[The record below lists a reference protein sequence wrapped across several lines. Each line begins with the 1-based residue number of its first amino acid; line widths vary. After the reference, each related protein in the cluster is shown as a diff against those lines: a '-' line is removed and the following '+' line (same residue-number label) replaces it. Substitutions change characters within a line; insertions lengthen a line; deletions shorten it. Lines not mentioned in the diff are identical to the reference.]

1 MRGRPKKKKVT
12 NSIDEIITDE
22 EEKLDDYDENSGDYD
37 DIENKILDI
46 EDEDDLRYRKDS
58 GIVEINKKEKPTLTK
73 HGLSILKN
81 ELKEL
86 KSIKRQEVAE
96 RIRQAREF
104 GDISENSEYEEAKR
118 DQVFI
123 ENRVAELEQ
132 LLKTAII
139 IDISETEDKFATVGT
154 VVSVKDLDNFETK
167 NFKIV
172 GTLEADPLSDTIS
185 NSSPVGKAL
194 IGRRKGDIVR
204 IITPK
209 GRIKY
214 RVTNIKRSEDE
225 K

>member
-1 MRGRPKKKKVT
+1 MRGRPRKKKT
-12 NSIDEIITDE
+12 TDLIDEVISN
-22 EEKLDDYDENSGDYD
+22 EEKIDNIDDYTDNEKLLDDD
-37 DIENKILDI
+37 D
-46 EDEDDLRYRKDS
+46 DDDDDDDNMRYNKDS
-58 GIVEINKKEKPTLTK
+58 GIVEINRKEKPTLTK

-104 GDISENSEYEEAKR
+104 GDLSENSEYEEAKR

-123 ENRVAELEQ
+123 ENRINELEE

-139 IDISETEDKFATVGT
+139 IDISETEDNFATVGT
-154 VVSVKDLDNFETK
+154 SVKVKDLDTLITK
-167 NFKIV
+167 EYKIV
-172 GTLEADPLSDTIS
+172 GTLEADPLTNTIS

-204 IITPK
+204 IMTPK
-209 GRIKY
+209 GTFKF
-214 RVTNIKRSEDE
+214 RVMNIKRSEDE
-225 K
+225 E

>member
-1 MRGRPKKKKVT
+1 MRGRPRKKKT
-12 NSIDEIITDE
+12 TDLIDEVIRDE
-22 EEKLDDYDENSGDYD
+22 EKIDNIDDYTDNEKLLDDD
-37 DIENKILDI
+37 D
-46 EDEDDLRYRKDS
+46 DDDDDDDNMRYNKDS
-58 GIVEINKKEKPTLTK
+58 GIVEINRKEKPTLTK

-123 ENRVAELEQ
+123 ENRINELEE

-139 IDISETEDKFATVGT
+139 IDISETEDNFVTVGT
-154 VVSVKDLDNFETK
+154 SVKVKDLDTLITK
-167 NFKIV
+167 EYKIV
-172 GTLEADPLSDTIS
+172 GTLEADPLTNTIS

-194 IGRRKGDIVR
+194 IGRRKGEIVR
-204 IITPK
+204 IMTPK
-209 GRIKY
+209 GTIKF
-214 RVTNIKRSEDE
+214 RVMNIKRSEDE
-225 K
+225 E

>member
-1 MRGRPKKKKVT
+1 MRGRPRKKKT
-12 NSIDEIITDE
+12 TDLIDEVIRDE
-22 EEKLDDYDENSGDYD
+22 EKIDNIDDYTDNEKLLDDD
-37 DIENKILDI
+37 D
-46 EDEDDLRYRKDS
+46 DDDDDDDNMRYNKDS
-58 GIVEINKKEKPTLTK
+58 GIVEINRKEKPTLTK

-123 ENRVAELEQ
+123 ENRINELEE

-139 IDISETEDKFATVGT
+139 IDISETEDNFATVGT
-154 VVSVKDLDNFETK
+154 SVKVKDLDTLITK
-167 NFKIV
+167 EYKIV
-172 GTLEADPLSDTIS
+172 GTLEADPLTNTIS

-204 IITPK
+204 IMTPK
-209 GRIKY
+209 GTFKF
-214 RVTNIKRSEDE
+214 RVMNIKRSEDE
-225 K
+225 E